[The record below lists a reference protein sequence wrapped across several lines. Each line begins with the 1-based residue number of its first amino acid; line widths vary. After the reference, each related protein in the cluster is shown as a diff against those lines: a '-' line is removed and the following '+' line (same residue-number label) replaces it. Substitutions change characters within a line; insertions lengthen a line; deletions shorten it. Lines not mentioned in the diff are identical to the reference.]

1 MLMRVCIF
9 GQTSRLFP
17 RLLHAGSG
25 EVELSLTLCDDAT
38 IRELNREHRGKDTAT
53 DVLSFEMGGD
63 DDFGGIVPQVPFLLG
78 NSVLAHGKE
87 GLR

>member
-1 MLMRVCIF
+1 MCACIS
-9 GQTSRLFP
+9 GQTPRLVP

-38 IRELNREHRGKDTAT
+38 MRELNREHRGKDTAT